1 MNPLFALIFLSSDVY
16 YSVNGKEA
24 QFRNKVA
31 KTAPHLRN
39 VFSECIKLIQLR
51 FFNLSKKLSASV
63 DEFTLFFTKRMIDL
77 SYPRSDSSFQQV
89 HPFKWYLPQFA
100 LRLRSLCEIRIEV

>member
-24 QFRNKVA
+24 QFKEKIG

-39 VFSECIKLIQLR
+39 VFSEFIKLI
-51 FFNLSKKLSASV
+51 
-63 DEFTLFFTKRMIDL
+63 
-77 SYPRSDSSFQQV
+77 
-89 HPFKWYLPQFA
+89 
-100 LRLRSLCEIRIEV
+100 